1 MRNIGDIMAGI
12 GFTLK
17 KLFTEESFTQRTK
30 AYLYSALVAAGPWIA
45 AVLTVNALVILSQ
58 WIIETNI
65 QRDLFMGTI
74 VYSFV
79 FSQILT
85 APWQLVI
92 TRYISDKLYL
102 KTYEYIKPSSIGLTK
117 LVGLTN
123 LAAVTLF
130 YFNKDLPIP
139 YKLMS
144 IMLFVILTMIW
155 IIMVY
160 LSAVK
165 DYGLIA
171 KAYILGGVVT
181 LVLGILFANYPLP
194 FADFQAGSNLLFS
207 YITGMTITLII
218 LAYTFFGNFK
228 YGNNMQYDFLRIL
241 DKYPSLFMIGLF
253 YTTGLWID
261 DILMW
266 FSFVGV
272 SIYNTYLYA
281 PLYDNAIFLAYLTII
296 PTMVLFIVSIE
307 IEFYDTYKKYYSL
320 VNGNGTYRQILIA
333 NKEMRRSLYRQV
345 AYTFEIQA
353 LLSLTLILTAPQLF
367 FIFGGPIIVRSIFQ
381 ISAVG
386 ALFNI
391 FVFVIMLIMLY
402 FEARVRAVLITV
414 CFFVTNLFFT
424 LYFIPFG
431 LEFYGYGFM
440 LSSITTFIFA
450 STIAVRF
457 LRSVDYVTFAKQP
470 LFNENRSYFFTWLA
484 DRLNARMRKSVKKNR
499 KLRRWNREENHD
511 DAS

>member
-1 MRNIGDIMAGI
+1 MAGI

-17 KLFTEESFTQRTK
+17 KLFKEESFSQRTK

-117 LVGLTN
+117 IVGLSN
-123 LAAVTLF
+123 FIAAFLF
-130 YFNKDLPIP
+130 YMNKELPLP

-144 IMLFVILTMIW
+144 IMLFVILSMIW

-165 DYGLIA
+165 DYGLIS
-171 KAYILGGVVT
+171 KAYILGGMVT
-181 LVLGILFANYPLP
+181 LGLGILFANYPLP
-194 FADFQAGSNLLFS
+194 FEQFQAGSNLLFS
-207 YITGMTITLII
+207 YLSGMTLTLTI

-228 YGNNMQYDFLRIL
+228 FGNNLQFDFLRIL
-241 DKYPSLFMIGLF
+241 DKFPSLFFVGLF
-253 YTTGLWID
+253 YTLGLWID

-266 FSFVGV
+266 FSFVGI

-307 IEFYDTYKKYYSL
+307 IEFYDTYKKYYGL
-320 VNGNGTYRQILIA
+320 VNGHGTYRQILIS
-333 NKEMRRSLYRQV
+333 NKEMRRSLYRQI

-353 LLSLTLILTAPQLF
+353 LLSATLILMAPQLF

-381 ISAVG
+381 VCAIG

-391 FVFVIMLIMLY
+391 FIFVIMLVMLY
-402 FEARVRAVLITV
+402 FEARVHAVSITI
-414 CFFVTNLFFT
+414 CFFITNLLFT
-424 LYFIPFG
+424 LYFIPLG
-431 LEFYGYGFM
+431 LEYYGYGFM
-440 LSSITTFIFA
+440 FSSITTFIYA
-450 STIAVRF
+450 SLISLRF
-457 LRSVDYVTFAKQP
+457 LRRIDYVTFGRQP
-470 LFNENRSYFFTWLA
+470 LFNENRQYFFTWLS
-484 DRLNARMRKSVKKNR
+484 DRLNARMRKQVHIQKKV
-499 KLRRWNREENHD
+499 RRWDHEANHN

>member
-1 MRNIGDIMAGI
+1 MAGI

-17 KLFTEESFTQRTK
+17 KLFQEETFTQRTK

-45 AVLTVNALVILSQ
+45 AVLTVNALVILSE
-58 WIIETNI
+58 WIIKENI

-85 APWQLVI
+85 APWQLII

-102 KTYEYIKPSSIGLTK
+102 KSYDFIKPSSIGLTK
-117 LVGLTN
+117 VVGFSNLLVAL
-123 LAAVTLF
+123 LF
-130 YFNKDLPIP
+130 YHGKDLPVP

-144 IMLFVILTMIW
+144 VMLFVMLSMIW

-165 DYGLIA
+165 DYGLIS
-171 KAYILGGVVT
+171 KAYILGGGIT
-181 LVLGILFANYPLP
+181 LALGLALANYPLP
-194 FADFQAGSNLLFS
+194 FSEFQAGSNLLFAYLS
-207 YITGMTITLII
+207 GITFTLIV

-228 YGNNMQYDFLRIL
+228 YGNNLQFDFLRIL
-241 DKYPSLFMIGLF
+241 DRYPSLFMIGLF
-253 YTTGLWID
+253 YTMGLWID

-272 SIYNTYLYA
+272 SIYDTYLYA

-307 IEFYDTYKKYYSL
+307 IEFYDTYKKYYGL
-320 VNGNGTYRQILIA
+320 VNGKGTYRQILIA
-333 NKEMRRSLYRQV
+333 NKEMRRSLYRQI

-353 LLSLTLILTAPQLF
+353 LLSVTLILTAPQLF
-367 FIFGGPIIVRSIFQ
+367 YVLGGPIIVRTIFQ
-381 ISAVG
+381 IAGIG

-391 FVFVIMLIMLY
+391 FVFVIMLVMLY
-402 FEARVRAVLITV
+402 FEARTRAVLITL
-414 CFFVTNLFFT
+414 CFFLTNMVFT
-424 LYFIPFG
+424 YVFIPYG
-431 LEFYGYGFM
+431 LDYYGYGFM
-440 LSSITTFIFA
+440 LSSITTFVF
-450 STIAVRF
+450 SVVIAIRF
-457 LRSVDYVTFAKQP
+457 LKSIDYVTFGKQP
-470 LFNENRSYFFTWLA
+470 LFNERRQYFFTWLA
-484 DRLNARMRKSVKKNR
+484 DHLNSRMERNSIRRKSV
-499 KLRRWNREENHD
+499 RRWRNEKNHF

>member
-1 MRNIGDIMAGI
+1 MAGI

-17 KLFTEESFTQRTK
+17 KLFQEETFTQRTK

-45 AVLTVNALVILSQ
+45 AVLTVNALVILSE
-58 WIIETNI
+58 WIIEQNI

-85 APWQLVI
+85 APWQLII

-102 KTYEYIKPSSIGLTK
+102 KTYDYIKPSSIGLTK
-117 LVGLTN
+117 IVGLSN
-123 LAAVTLF
+123 LIAAILF
-130 YFNKDLPIP
+130 YFNKDLPVP

-144 IMLFVILTMIW
+144 IMLFVILSMIW

-171 KAYILGGVVT
+171 KAYVLGGAVT
-181 LVLGILFANYPLP
+181 LVLGIVFANYPLA
-194 FADFQAGSNLLFS
+194 FTEFQAGSNLLFS
-207 YITGMTITLII
+207 YLTGMTLTLII

-228 YGNNMQYDFLRIL
+228 YGNNLQFDFLRIL
-241 DKYPSLFMIGLF
+241 DKFPSLFMIGLF
-253 YTTGLWID
+253 YTLGLWID

-272 SIYNTYLYA
+272 SIYDTYLYA

-333 NKEMRRSLYRQV
+333 NKEMRRSLYRQI

-353 LLSLTLILTAPQLF
+353 LLSATLILMAPQLF
-367 FIFGGPIIVRSIFQ
+367 YIFGGPIIVRSIFQ
-381 ISAVG
+381 VCAIG

-391 FVFVIMLIMLY
+391 FVFVIMLVMLY
-402 FEARVRAVLITV
+402 FEARVRAVAITV
-414 CFFVTNLFFT
+414 CFFTTNMLFT
-424 LYFIPFG
+424 IYFVPYG
-431 LEFYGYGFM
+431 LEYYGYGFM
-440 LSSITTFIFA
+440 LSSITTFIF
-450 STIAVRF
+450 SVVIALRF
-457 LRSVDYVTFAKQP
+457 LRSVDYVTFGKQP
-470 LFNENRSYFFTWLA
+470 LFNEDRKYFFTWLA
-484 DRLNARMRKSVKKNR
+484 DFLNKRMEKKVKRKQKF
-499 KLRRWNREENHD
+499 RRWRLEENYND
-511 DAS
+511 ES

>member
-1 MRNIGDIMAGI
+1 MAGI

-17 KLFTEESFTQRTK
+17 KLFTEESFSQRTK

-65 QRDLFMGTI
+65 QRDLFMGTV

-102 KTYEYIKPSSIGLTK
+102 KTYDYIKPSSIGLTK
-117 LVGLTN
+117 VVGFSN
-123 LAAVTLF
+123 LFAATLF
-130 YFNKDLPIP
+130 YWSKELPIP

-144 IMLFVILTMIW
+144 IMLFVILSMIW

-181 LVLGILFANYPLP
+181 LVLGITFANYPLP
-194 FADFQAGSNLLFS
+194 FSEFLAGSNLLFS
-207 YITGMTITLII
+207 YLTGMTITLII

-228 YGNNMQYDFLRIL
+228 YGNNLQFDFLRIL
-241 DKYPSLFMIGLF
+241 DKYPSLFMVGLF
-253 YTTGLWID
+253 YTLGLWVD

-272 SIYNTYLYA
+272 RIYNTYVYA

-333 NKEMRRSLYRQV
+333 NKEMRRSLYRQI

-353 LLSLTLILTAPQLF
+353 LLSFTLILTAPQLF
-367 FIFGGPIIVRSIFQ
+367 YIFGGPVIVRSIFQ
-381 ISAVG
+381 VCAIG

-402 FEARVRAVLITV
+402 FESRIRAVAITV
-414 CFFVTNLFFT
+414 CFFTTNTLFTLFF
-424 LYFIPFG
+424 IPYG
-431 LEFYGYGFM
+431 LEYYGYGFM
-440 LSSITTFIFA
+440 LSSITTFIFSA
-450 STIAVRF
+450 TIAIQF
-457 LRSVDYVTFAKQP
+457 LKSVDYVTFARQP
-470 LFNENRSYFFTWLA
+470 LFHENRTYFFTWLA
-484 DRLNARMRKSVKKNR
+484 DTLNVRMDRRVKYKT
-499 KLRRWNREENHD
+499 KFRRWTLEKNHN